1 MQVAYTFADR
11 GEVRTWT
18 QKAQAT
24 TSRCIQEAVQ
34 NGLDSVAIG
43 FECASGVDRAPAA
56 LNLVRSSLERDG
68 FVARARHCT
77 IHLKAC
83 RCPSCMSDRENGPR
97 GQEWEQTR
105 DAFYVHWQA
114 AARVGGLIQAW
125 DAWALGAPVH
135 PGTAAASAGCDAAD
149 ATNPWKDLR

>member
-1 MQVAYTFADR
+1 MSAVIDCLPLYRSVAPRQCGGGQNGEQVAYTFADR
-11 GEVRTWT
+11 RAVRTWT

-68 FVARARHCT
+68 FIARARHCT

-83 RCPSCMSDRENGPR
+83 PCSSCMYDRENGPR
-97 GQEWEQTR
+97 GQAWEQTLT
-105 DAFYVHWQA
+105 AFYERWQA
-114 AARVGGLIQAW
+114 AARHGEERQE
-125 DAWALGAPVH
+125 
-135 PGTAAASAGCDAAD
+135 
-149 ATNPWKDLR
+149 